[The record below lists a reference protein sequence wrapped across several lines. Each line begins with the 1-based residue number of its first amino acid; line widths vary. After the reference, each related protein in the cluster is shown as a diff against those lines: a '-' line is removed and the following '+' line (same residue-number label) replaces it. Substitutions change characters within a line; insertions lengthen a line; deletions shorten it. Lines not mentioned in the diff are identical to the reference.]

1 MPSVSVGFLC
11 SHDGDRHAV
20 DQEHHVGAVAL
31 AGRRLEPPLPR
42 DVQDV
47 GPGRVEV
54 YEPDLPVALL
64 GLVVPLPLTPQPGE
78 HLAVALD
85 GRRERLDVLDH

>member
-1 MPSVSVGFLC
+1 MASVSVGFLC
-11 SHDGDRHAV
+11 STMATGTPLTTNITSARLP
-20 DQEHHVGAVAL
+20 L
-31 AGRRLEPPLPR
+31 AGRRLEPPLSR

-64 GLVVPLPLTPQPGE
+64 GLVVPLL
-78 HLAVALD
+78 LAA
-85 GRRERLDVLDH
+85 